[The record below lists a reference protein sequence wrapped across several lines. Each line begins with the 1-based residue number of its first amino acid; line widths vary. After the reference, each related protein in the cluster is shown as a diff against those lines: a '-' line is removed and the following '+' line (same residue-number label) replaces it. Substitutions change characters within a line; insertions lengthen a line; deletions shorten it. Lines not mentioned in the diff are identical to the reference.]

1 MYPTDPI
8 RTTQHIR
15 LMTELKTLYL
25 QAEINADL
33 RKILLD
39 RLQRYSRLLLG
50 QPDHSHVQ
58 AVQPNYFS
66 KHRIA
71 IYTAIFG
78 SVDEIHEPIFVPD
91 NCDFFIFTDQPVR
104 PDSSWQVMTTERIPA
119 EIAQNSVLANRYV
132 KMFPDRF
139 FPEYAYT
146 IYLDG
151 KFQARTDLTEFI
163 QDMPAQGLRMFRH
176 PLRHCVYDEIETC
189 IKLGKG
195 SAEELR
201 AHAKHLHSSG
211 MPVKYGMLEGG
222 FIVRQTG
229 NPICQALMAEWW
241 QEFLHYSKR
250 DQVSLPFV
258 LWNHQIATA
267 DLAIKEMGI
276 WTNPAIKKWP
286 HNKKK

>member
-1 MYPTDPI
+1 MNQYLY
-8 RTTQHIR
+8 RT
-15 LMTELKTLYL
+15 
-25 QAEINADL
+25 
-33 RKILLD
+33 
-39 RLQRYSRLLLG
+39 
-50 QPDHSHVQ
+50 
-58 AVQPNYFS
+58 
-66 KHRIA
+66 
-71 IYTAIFG
+71 
-78 SVDEIHEPIFVPD
+78 
-91 NCDFFIFTDQPVR
+91 IFTDQPVR
-104 PDSSWQVMTTERIPA
+104 PDSSWQVMPIDRIPT
-119 EIAQNSVLANRYV
+119 EIAQNPVLANRYV

-163 QDMPAQGLRMFRH
+163 QDMPAQGLRMFHH
-176 PLRHCVYDEIETC
+176 PLRRCVYDEIETC

-201 AHAKHLHSSG
+201 AHAKHLHSAG

-229 NPICQALMAEWW
+229 NPVCQTLMTDWW
-241 QEFLHYSKR
+241 QEFLQHSKR
-250 DQVSLPFV
+250 DQVSLPSV
-258 LWNHQIATA
+258 LWRQQIAVEA
-267 DLAIKEMGI
+267 VAIKNMNI